1 MLREANFIDV
11 TVSSYSTIVEHCLT
25 KWAVDPYAADND
37 PSSYVAL
44 VGMCLYFE
52 AEDLGNFMAS
62 INEWDDRPKY
72 AGKLEKMAM
81 EHLLFVFGRESN
93 FDLTP
98 IKNNVLKIGRG
109 KEEQNNVRNGRY

>member
-11 TVSSYSTIVEHCLT
+11 AVHDYSTIVEHCIT
-25 KWAVDPYAADND
+25 KWAVDPYLFDND

-44 VGMCLYFE
+44 VGMCLDSE
-52 AEDLGNFMAS
+52 ADDLAMYMAS
-62 INEWDDRPKY
+62 LNDFNDRSKY

-98 IKNNVLKIGRG
+98 IRNNVLKVGRG
-109 KEEQNNVRNGRY
+109 KEEQNNVRK